1 MNMHIRVPRTAGRE
15 NVVSIG
21 PTKSEIRDAARR
33 ATARIAPLWPLRHY
47 VAVNPFL
54 GLANLSFS
62 VAATRLAHVSGARMT
77 MPRAWYQRSLDCQ
90 QVTDAD
96 LAAALAE
103 IGSLQGAKPSLAE
116 LKEIAA
122 TARVDTP
129 PLPTVAETASRVSGQ
144 DWQQVA
150 IDRISRWAA
159 GYFDEGQTSWRSP
172 WRGLPAYSAW
182 REEAKIDRTADLL
195 GLQGFRA
202 AVADLPDEAE
212 ETIRLSVARLGI
224 ERPALE
230 LWFHR
235 QLMSISGWAGYVR
248 YRLWQSE
255 LRGLQD
261 RTMTELL
268 AIRLAW
274 EVVLHGLLAG
284 NTRFDGA
291 WAEARAAVNKAARP
305 VASELPD
312 VLLQRACEQG
322 WQRRFLATLA
332 TATPLA
338 SAARPAVQAAFCMDV
353 RSEPLRRA
361 LETCTP
367 AIRTIGFAGFFGMP
381 IEYVKLGHEHGTAQC
396 PVLLRPNHIVCES
409 AGMEDD
415 GTHDQ
420 LHDTQRSLRLLRR
433 GWYSFKSAAVAS
445 FGYVESVGWSYA
457 FRLITDTLGM
467 TRPQMAAA
475 AAAAPPTRPQIATH
489 RHAGRH
495 SGMSLAAR
503 VDLGEDLLR
512 SLSMT
517 RDFARLFLLTAHGSS
532 SVNNPYASSLDC
544 GACGGHTG
552 EANARIA
559 AAILNDREVR
569 AALADRGISIPV
581 STWFLAA
588 LHDTTQDTVSL
599 FDETSVPASHADDLQ
614 RLRDWLQLATGQAR
628 QERARRLADI
638 GLLRAHEDLRGRS
651 RDWSQVRPEL
661 GLAGCAGF
669 LAAPRER
676 TRGVDLEGRIF
687 LHDYDWRSDEGFRTL
702 EQIMTAPMV
711 VASWISLQYFGST
724 VDSEHL
730 GSGNKTLHNV
740 VGALGVCEGNGGDLR
755 VGLPTQSLFAGD
767 RLLHEPLRLSVFIDA
782 PLYAIEMVLNKHE
795 SVWQLVGNR
804 WIHLFAFR
812 QEDGAP
818 LSYVPSQGWQP
829 ASSSA
834 ALSHAMQSE
843 GKS

>member
-1 MNMHIRVPRTAGRE
+1 MNMHVKVPRTVGRE

-33 ATARIAPLWPLRHY
+33 ATVRIAPLWPLRHY

-77 MPRAWYQRSLDCQ
+77 MPRAWYQRALDDQ
-90 QVTDAD
+90 RVTDAD

-103 IGSLQGAKPSLAE
+103 IGRLQGAKPSLAE
-116 LKEIAA
+116 LKALAA
-122 TARVDTP
+122 TTRVDAS
-129 PLPTVAETASRVSGQ
+129 PLPTVTETASRVLGT

-182 REEAKIDRTADLL
+182 REEAKIDRTPDVL
-195 GLQGFRA
+195 GLRGFRA
-202 AVADLPDEAE
+202 AVTDLPDEAE

-235 QLMSISGWAGYVR
+235 QLMSIGGWAGYVR

-274 EVVLHGLLAG
+274 EVLLHRLLAG
-284 NTRFDGA
+284 NSAFDTA
-291 WAEARAAVNKAARP
+291 WSEARAAINKAARP
-305 VASELPD
+305 AASELPD
-312 VLLQRACEQG
+312 VLLQRACEHS
-322 WQRRFLATLA
+322 WQRRFLAALA
-332 TATPLA
+332 AATPLV

-353 RSEPLRRA
+353 RSEPLRRT

-367 AIRTIGFAGFFGMP
+367 MVHTIGFAGFFGMP
-381 IEYVKLGHEHGTAQC
+381 VEYVRLGHEHGTAQC

-409 AGMEDD
+409 AGTEED
-415 GTHDQ
+415 GEHDQ
-420 LHDTQRSLRLLRR
+420 LHDTSRSARLLRR

-457 FRLITDTLGM
+457 VRLLSDTLGM
-467 TRPQMAAA
+467 TRPQVAA
-475 AAAAPPTRPQIATH
+475 AAAAPPTRPLIAM
-489 RHAGRH
+489 RQQGGRRT
-495 SGMSLAAR
+495 GMSLEAR
-503 VDLGEDLLR
+503 VELGENLLR
-512 SLSMT
+512 SLSTT

-559 AAILNDREVR
+559 AAILNDAEVR
-569 AALADRGISIPV
+569 AALAERGIGIPA
-581 STWFLAA
+581 STWFIAA

-599 FDETSVPASHADDLQ
+599 FDESLVPASHADDLQ
-614 RLRDWLQLATGQAR
+614 RLRDWLQLASQQAR
-628 QERARRLADI
+628 LERARRLADI

-651 RDWSQVRPEL
+651 RDWSQMRPEL

-669 LAAPRER
+669 LAAPRAR

-711 VASWISLQYFGST
+711 VAAWISLQYYGST
-724 VDSEHL
+724 VDNEHL
-730 GSGNKTLHNV
+730 GSGNKALHNV

-755 VGLPTQSLFAGD
+755 VGLPTQSLFAGE

-795 SVWQLVGNR
+795 SVWQLIGNR

-812 QEDGAP
+812 QDDGAP
-818 LSYVPSQGWQP
+818 LSYVPSQGWQA
-829 ASSSA
+829 ASSSTA
-834 ALSHAMQSE
+834 VAPAVQE
-843 GKS
+843 TAKS

>member
-1 MNMHIRVPRTAGRE
+1 M
-15 NVVSIG
+15 
-21 PTKSEIRDAARR
+21 
-33 ATARIAPLWPLRHY
+33 
-47 VAVNPFL
+47 
-54 GLANLSFS
+54 
-62 VAATRLAHVSGARMT
+62 
-77 MPRAWYQRSLDCQ
+77 
-90 QVTDAD
+90 
-96 LAAALAE
+96 
-103 IGSLQGAKPSLAE
+103 
-116 LKEIAA
+116 
-122 TARVDTP
+122 
-129 PLPTVAETASRVSGQ
+129 
-144 DWQQVA
+144 
-150 IDRISRWAA
+150 SRWAA

-182 REEAKIDRTADLL
+182 REEARIDRTPDLL

-202 AVADLPDEAE
+202 GVADLPDEAE

-235 QLMSISGWAGYVR
+235 QLLSIGGWAGYVR

-274 EVVLHGLLAG
+274 EVLLHRLLAG
-284 NTRFDGA
+284 HGAFDTA

-305 VASELPD
+305 AACELPD
-312 VLLQRACEQG
+312 VLLQRAYEQA

-332 TATPLA
+332 AATPLE
-338 SAARPAVQAAFCMDV
+338 SVARPAVQAAFCMDV

-361 LETCTP
+361 LETCAP
-367 AIRTIGFAGFFGMP
+367 AVHTIGFAGFFGMAV
-381 IEYVKLGHEHGTAQC
+381 EYVRLGHEHGTAQC

-409 AGMEDD
+409 AATEDD
-415 GTHDQ
+415 AHEH
-420 LHDTQRSLRLLRR
+420 LHDTSRSARLLRR
-433 GWYSFKSAAVAS
+433 GWYAFKSAAVAS
-445 FGYVESVGWSYA
+445 FGYVEAVGWSYA
-457 FRLITDTLGM
+457 VRLISDTLGM
-467 TRPQMAAA
+467 TRPQVANA
-475 AAAAPPTRPQIATH
+475 AAAAPSTRPLIATGQ
-489 RHAGRH
+489 HAGRRT
-495 SGMSLAAR
+495 GMSLEAR
-503 VDLGEDLLR
+503 VDLGENLLR

-588 LHDTTQDTVSL
+588 LHDTTQDTVCL

-638 GLLRAHEDLRGRS
+638 GLLRAHEELRGRS

-669 LAAPRER
+669 LAAPRAR

-711 VASWISLQYFGST
+711 VATWISLQYFGST
-724 VDSEHL
+724 VDNEHL
-730 GSGNKTLHNV
+730 GSGNKALHNV

-782 PLYAIEMVLNKHE
+782 PLYAIDMVLNKHE

-812 QEDGAP
+812 QEDGAL
-818 LSYVPSQGWQP
+818 LSYVPSHGWQP
-829 ASSSA
+829 ASSSTA
-834 ALSHAMQSE
+834 VARALQESD
-843 GKS
+843 KS